1 MFKTHRFCGLLKW
14 SYHAQITWPVF
25 SIFTIDS
32 RHIKTN
38 FKRNLYHNQNGKLV
52 KRAKTHNIRIRNE
65 RKNEGEQNIPIYKKM
80 KIKLKQK
87 KNKNKTKE
95 NEI

>member
-1 MFKTHRFCGLLKW
+1 MFKTHRFCGVLKW

-52 KRAKTHNIRIRNE
+52 KRAKKHNTRIRNE
-65 RKNEGEQNIPIYKKM
+65 RKNEGEQNIYKKM

-87 KNKNKTKE
+87 NKNKTKE